1 MQVLINLFQFCNWV
15 EFAWIENWNWVLQ
28 IALGLQPLRQFNQH
42 LIPRLPNPAMLLK
55 KIWDVFFCFILL
67 VLQAT
72 TKVAINQLW
81 NYSRETTKTLH
92 IVRFVVSDA
101 AQLSSNTMRFLI
113 LNWHRKYFFQ
123 WNNSRETTK
132 TLHTAGFVFSD
143 AAPLSSNTMRFLI
156 LNWHRKYFISF

>member
-1 MQVLINLFQFCNWV
+1 MQVLINSFQFSICV
-15 EFAWIENWNWVLQ
+15 GFAWIENWNWVLQ

-113 LNWHRKYFFQ
+113 LNWHRKYFFNEIIAERQ
-123 WNNSRETTK
+123 PK
-132 TLHTAGFVFSD
+132 HCTLQDLYFQMLHHYLQIQCVF
-143 AAPLSSNTMRFLI
+143 
-156 LNWHRKYFISF
+156 

>member
-113 LNWHRKYFFQ
+113 LNWHRKYFFNEIIAERQ
-123 WNNSRETTK
+123 PK
-132 TLHTAGFVFSD
+132 HCTLQDLYFQMLHHYLQIQCVF
-143 AAPLSSNTMRFLI
+143 
-156 LNWHRKYFISF
+156 

>member
-81 NYSRETTKTLH
+81 NYSRDNQNTAHCKICSFRCCTVIFKYNA
-92 IVRFVVSDA
+92 FSNP
-101 AQLSSNTMRFLI
+101 QLTQKIF
-113 LNWHRKYFFQ
+113 
-123 WNNSRETTK
+123 
-132 TLHTAGFVFSD
+132 
-143 AAPLSSNTMRFLI
+143 
-156 LNWHRKYFISF
+156 YFILTRKWRSNIPCLPWDRCDLIRAHSPLADLQPK

>member
-81 NYSRETTKTLH
+81 NYSRDNQNTAHCKICSFRCCTVIFKYNA
-92 IVRFVVSDA
+92 FSNP
-101 AQLSSNTMRFLI
+101 QLTQ
-113 LNWHRKYFFQ
+113 KVFFQ

>member
-42 LIPRLPNPAMLLK
+42 LIPRLPNPAMFLK

-81 NYSRETTKTLH
+81 NYSREITKTLH

-113 LNWHRKYFFQ
+113 LNWHRKYFFNEIISERQ
-123 WNNSRETTK
+123 PK
-132 TLHTAGFVFSD
+132 HCTLQDLYFQMLHHYLQIQCVF
-143 AAPLSSNTMRFLI
+143 
-156 LNWHRKYFISF
+156 

>member
-113 LNWHRKYFFQ
+113 LNWHTKYFFNEIIAERQ
-123 WNNSRETTK
+123 PK
-132 TLHTAGFVFSD
+132 HCTLQDLYFQMLHHYLQTQCVF
-143 AAPLSSNTMRFLI
+143 
-156 LNWHRKYFISF
+156 